1 MALRVIGWYI
11 CGKDTFARNER
22 YLQLASP
29 FQSSTYSIYTTCK
42 STCNW
47 TANNKNLRQWITR
60 LMIATLHVLNAKI
73 TQNLVCISINA
84 NLVDVTGDDICKV
97 SNLFPKYLLSVSKF
111 RGNPLGSVTE
121 TGNVWLRNLHH
132 FSPQTR
138 MVANQPCWI
147 PAPKIITLSESKA

>member
-1 MALRVIGWYI
+1 MVKTLQRLQETNDI
-11 CGKDTFARNER
+11 CNLQVHFKVLLTPSI
-22 YLQLASP
+22 QLASQP
-29 FQSSTYSIYTTCK
+29 ATGQPIIIIWD
-42 STCNW
+42 NE
-47 TANNKNLRQWITR
+47 LRD
-60 LMIATLHVLNAKI
+60 LIATLHVLNAKI